1 MSFISMKSKKPHVGE
16 FNNGTG
22 KEITV
27 WVGAP
32 NVASSLQSW
41 GRLLVVEADSE
52 RAEEIRQGLKEQ
64 QEAEVYEE
72 VLATECGEI
81 VRWHRFND
89 VRLSGPI
96 DLITWQQRF
105 PNLRQTVEEQRCG
118 RNLGELID
126 NWASQKG
133 ERIVAALHLK
143 LRQGDPLA
151 ALVGLG
157 SWIGQLEKVQL
168 MLPWPE
174 ETMKVVEAWLTEQ
187 YFHQDTQSTDTWER
201 DPLTRRDLLI
211 KDKEKER
218 QWLLAVNQ
226 QLSSDCEAMQT
237 ENKVL
242 TENQEKLLR
251 ELGKNREAQDHIH
264 ESLRHAQS
272 EIEKLRHQE
281 ESLRLECQEY
291 KNEKTQLS
299 QRLEAA
305 ETTNLNSLNSLQILF
320 PMQLYKEE
328 NADLSGY
335 EEEQLLVHYLEH
347 GRHEGRLKNYQEL
360 NNAWKSSLEQCEKA
374 HARLEQLEAQ
384 FELTQQQVETL
395 KDLFSRLADKKQV
408 TRKDKKE

>member
-1 MSFISMKSKKPHVGE
+1 MSFISLKSPKPHVGE

-22 KEITV
+22 KVITV

-41 GRLLVVEADSE
+41 GRLLVVEADAE

-96 DLITWQQRF
+96 DLTTWQQRF

-118 RNLGELID
+118 RNLGELLD
-126 NWASQKG
+126 KWASQKG
-133 ERIVAALHLK
+133 EGIVAALHLK

-174 ETMKVVEAWLTEQ
+174 ETMKVVEAWLIEH
-187 YFHQDTQSTDTWER
+187 YFHQDAQSTDTWER
-201 DPLTRRDLLI
+201 DPLTRRDLLL

-218 QWLLAVNQ
+218 QWLLAVNK
-226 QLSSDCEAMQT
+226 QLSSDREAMQT

-251 ELGKNREAQDHIH
+251 ELENIREAQDHIH

-272 EIEKLRHQE
+272 EIEKLKRQE
-281 ESLRLECQEY
+281 ERLRQESQEH
-291 KNEKTQLS
+291 KNEKTQLM
-299 QRLEAA
+299 QKLESA
-305 ETTNLNSLNSLQILF
+305 ETANLNSLQSLQILF

-328 NADLSGY
+328 NADLSGFD
-335 EEEQLLVHYLEH
+335 EEQLLVHYLEH

-360 NNAWKSSLEQCEKA
+360 HNGWKSTLQQCEKA
-374 HARLEQLEAQ
+374 QARLAQLEAH

-395 KDLFSRLADKKQV
+395 KDLFSRLADRKQV
-408 TRKDKKE
+408 TRKERKG